1 MAINS
6 GYSEVTLAF
15 PFKISSKG
23 TVSTINDQKAIWS
36 NKVRSVIGTLLK
48 ERVMFPTFG
57 SRLNELLW
65 NTERYAK
72 QTVVSYVE
80 QAFTTWLPTLSLVEV
95 TVSDIDDSGQL
106 TISISYL
113 LPNNENSLTT
123 IGIVGISGT
132 LQPTE
137 ERQ

>member
-1 MAINS
+1 M
-6 GYSEVTLAF
+6 L
-15 PFKISSKG
+15 
-23 TVSTINDQKAIWS
+23 
-36 NKVRSVIGTLLK
+36 
-48 ERVMFPTFG
+48 PTFG

-72 QTVVSYVE
+72 QTVASYIE

-106 TISISYL
+106 TISISYS

-123 IGIVGISGT
+123 IGIVGISGN

-137 ERQ
+137 EIQ